1 MLYKLIKRHIFPN
14 LILSHV
20 FSGACQGKVNF
31 WCQGIHREKKDTKLS
46 VKYIVAFMD
55 LIRLHHNGKNK
66 TPDRA
71 ENTFI
76 MLFTWQSEKKK
87 FSSRSLWR
95 VPVAKNIYFCPKEL
109 FSLSTPA
116 VQNHICSNLSASSVC
131 QSLVSNIQLP
141 FPGTSW
147 QDVLSQIP
155 EIFPGKSITQGAD
168 CILECDIREGHLC
181 ILIHNICIVL
191 FKHAKHFTHIML
203 SSKQPER

>member
-1 MLYKLIKRHIFPN
+1 MGRIKHQIE
-14 LILSHV
+14 
-20 FSGACQGKVNF
+20 QK
-31 WCQGIHREKKDTKLS
+31 IH
-46 VKYIVAFMD
+46 
-55 LIRLHHNGKNK
+55 
-66 TPDRA
+66 
-71 ENTFI
+71 
-76 MLFTWQSEKKK
+76 
-87 FSSRSLWR
+87 SSCCLRDSQRRRNSAVVRFEEFL
-95 VPVAKNIYFCPKEL
+95 VAKNIYFCPKEL

-141 FPGTSW
+141 FPGTLW